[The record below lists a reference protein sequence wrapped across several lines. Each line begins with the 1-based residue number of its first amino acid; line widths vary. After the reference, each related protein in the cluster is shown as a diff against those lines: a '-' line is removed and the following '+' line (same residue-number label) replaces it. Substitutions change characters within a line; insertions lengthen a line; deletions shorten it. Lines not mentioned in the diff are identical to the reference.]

1 MLYFWE
7 KHAEGEWGICLPHYV
22 AIAWTLIICFP
33 SHTFWNRLLGV
44 AVVLMRVVT
53 FSLSTSYLSV
63 ETFTRSS
70 LEIYM
75 VLLRF
80 SPNSC
85 PFTGSF
91 HVSII
96 TGTFPNWWAIVEFLQ
111 KTNESCLYCSCV
123 FHVAVHWIWQFS
135 AGKAWAYI
143 ESWCNVK
150 VRLLRCF
157 LKVIE
162 LECNLLHKFIVILRA
177 D

>member
-7 KHAEGEWGICLPHYV
+7 KYAEGEWGICLPHYV
-22 AIAWTLIICFP
+22 AYSLNSLTFCFP
-33 SHTFWNRLLGV
+33 SHTFWNGLLGV
-44 AVVLMRVVT
+44 AVLMCVVT
-53 FSLSTSYLSV
+53 FPLSTSYLSV

-75 VLLRF
+75 VSLRF

-85 PFTGSF
+85 PFNDSL

-96 TGTFPNWWAIVEFLQ
+96 TGTFPSWWAIVEFLQ
-111 KTNESCLYCSCV
+111 KTNVSCLYCSCV

-135 AGKAWAYI
+135 AGKALAYI
-143 ESWCNVK
+143 ESWYNEN
-150 VRLLRCF
+150 VRLLQCF

-162 LECNLLHKFIVILRA
+162 LECNLLNKFIVILRW